1 MQPVVKHAA
10 FFQTFSTFSLDFLNL
25 IDIYVYKGKMK
36 MENKEL
42 IDEIDSL
49 ELVDRMLN
57 LIDKFEIAII
67 AVGLLGII
75 AIITL

>member
-1 MQPVVKHAA
+1 
-10 FFQTFSTFSLDFLNL
+10 
-25 IDIYVYKGKMK
+25 

-42 IDEIDSL
+42 ELIDNL
-49 ELVDRMLN
+49 ELIDRMLN

-75 AIITL
+75 AIMI